1 MALRADRLSA
11 LKKLIDSDA
20 EFTSRRLAASFGES
34 GDPDVSFLYEAE
46 KYSLLAGGKRVRPFL
61 VLEFCRMFGGDPECA
76 APLCIAVEMMH
87 TFSLIHDDLPCMDDD
102 DFRRG
107 RPSCHKQF
115 GEAEALLA
123 GDALSIRAFEAI
135 LTSDLDDCVKV
146 RACLALAR
154 AAGDCGMI
162 AGQIADMR
170 GERERLSFDEVKKL
184 QTQKTGEMIMLS
196 VRLGCIAA
204 GIPDGDERLSDAV
217 GYASCVGRV
226 FQVIDDVLDATS
238 TEEEMGKSVGSDKER
253 NKSTFMTYMTPD
265 EARDYAAR
273 LTMDAKN
280 FIRCYPGS
288 ETLLDFADWL
298 LDRKK

>member
-1 MALRADRLSA
+1 MSLRADRLSG
-11 LKKLIDSDA
+11 LTKLIESDA
-20 EFTSRRLAASFGES
+20 EYVSGLLAARFGAS
-34 GDPDVSFLYEAE
+34 DDPDVSFLYEAE

-61 VLEFCRMFGGDPECA
+61 VLAFCRLFGGDVSDA
-76 APLCIAVEMMH
+76 APLCEAVEMMH

-123 GDALSIRAFEAI
+123 GDALSIRAFQTI
-135 LTSDLDDCVKV
+135 LDSDLSDEIKV
-146 RACLALAR
+146 RACSALAA
-154 AAGDCGMI
+154 AAGDRGMI

-170 GERERLSFDEVKKL
+170 GERERLTFDEVKKL
-184 QTQKTGEMIMLS
+184 QNQKTGEMIMLS
-196 VRLGCIAA
+196 ARLGCIAA
-204 GIPDGDERLSDAV
+204 GIPDDDERLLDAV
-217 GYASCVGRV
+217 GYASRVGRV

-238 TEEEMGKSVGSDKER
+238 TEEETGKSVGSDKER

-265 EARDYAAR
+265 EAGNYAAE
-273 LTMDAKN
+273 LTQDAKD